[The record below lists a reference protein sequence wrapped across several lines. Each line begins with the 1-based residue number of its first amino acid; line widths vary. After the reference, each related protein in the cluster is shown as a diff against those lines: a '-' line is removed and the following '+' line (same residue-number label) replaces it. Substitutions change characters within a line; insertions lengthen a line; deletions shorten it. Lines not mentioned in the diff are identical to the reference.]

1 MRTKEGTRTIRK
13 NEKKQKKSITKKK
26 KDKFLL
32 LS

>member
-13 NEKKQKKSITKKK
+13 NEKKKQKINNEEK